1 LDVITCHL
9 NADFDAVASMMAA
22 KKLYPDAHLVF
33 PGAQE
38 RSIREFFLSSTLY
51 ALKFDRIKNI
61 DLNKIER
68 LILVDTKSR
77 ERIGRFAEIVDKPG
91 LKIHIYDHHPF
102 TDEDIRGEFELVEQ
116 LGACT
121 TIFVELFQKKEI
133 EITSL
138 EATVM
143 ALGIYE
149 ETGSMAFAST
159 TPRDITAAAWVL
171 SKGANLNIVSDFITR
186 ELSAEQISL
195 LNDLLKSMTAYNIGG
210 IKVVI
215 AQASTPRYIQDL
227 AIITHK
233 IRDIENLDA
242 LFCVVRMEDRIHLVA
257 RSRVSEVDAGRV
269 ASGLGGGGHPTAASA
284 TIRETNLDGVLE
296 RLLDVLKKSV
306 HPVKM
311 AQDIMTKPVITIR
324 DSATITEAGEDM
336 TRYSVNVLP
345 VLRSGKLVGLVT
357 REVVQKSIF
366 HGLGDRLVNELM
378 STDFKTI
385 PEDTSFKTI
394 EDIMIRHT
402 QRFLPV
408 VEKGKVIGAITRT
421 DLLRTLQDGLME
433 RERVG
438 PKYKGDEAYGK
449 NIASLVRERLPSDTL
464 ELLHDIGKTADEL
477 GISAY
482 AVGGFVRD
490 LLISVENFDL
500 DVVVEGDGIR
510 FAYAI
515 AKKYGAR
522 VRPHHKFGTAV
533 VIIPG
538 GLKFDVATARTEYY
552 EYPAAL
558 PTVELGSIKK
568 DLYRRD
574 FTVNALAIRINEKG
588 FGELM
593 DFFGGQR
600 DLKDKAI
607 RVLHNLSLIEDPT
620 RAFRAIRFEV
630 RMGFTISKH
639 TQELIKSA
647 VKMDLFHRL
656 AGGRVYSEL
665 RLIFKETAPLS
676 ALKRMEDFGLLRFIH
691 PKFKVT
697 KEMESIFSSISET
710 LAWFKLLFLDMESD
724 SWLVYFM
731 GLFDPL
737 TEKEAAEL
745 AARLTVPERHVKK
758 LHTAKRE
765 GKRIL
770 GEFYRQPDITPY
782 QVYLLLSVLPVE
794 ALLYMMAKTKTAS
807 SKKHVSM
814 YLTQYRDV
822 QTDLTGD
829 DLLEMGLQPGPHFKK
844 LLASLLEAKMNGVLT
859 NRAEEERFIKERI
872 GKQPELLKTGLV
884 AKVRKSPGGGAA

>member
-1 LDVITCHL
+1 VDVITCHL

-51 ALKFDRIKNI
+51 ALRFDRIKNI
-61 DLNKIER
+61 DFDKIDR

-77 ERIGRFAEIVDKPG
+77 DRIGRFAEILDKPG

-102 TDEDIRGEFELVEQ
+102 MDDDIRGEFEMVEQ

-121 TIFVELFQKKEI
+121 TLFVELFQKKRI
-133 EITSL
+133 DITPL

-149 ETGSMAFAST
+149 ETGSLAFAST

-171 SKGANLNIVSDFITR
+171 SKGASLNIVSDFITR
-186 ELSAEQISL
+186 ELDAEQISL
-195 LNDLLKSMTAYNIGG
+195 LNDLLQSMTAYNIGG
-210 IKVVI
+210 IKIVI

-242 LFCVVRMEDRIHLVA
+242 LFCVVRMEDRVHLVA
-257 RSRVSEVDAGRV
+257 RSRVIEVDAGRI
-269 ASGLGGGGHPTAASA
+269 ASELGGGGHPTAASA
-284 TIRETNLDGVLE
+284 TIRDTNLEHVVE
-296 RLLDVLKKSV
+296 RLLDVLKKDV

-324 DSATITEAGEDM
+324 DSATIAEAGEDM

-345 VLRSGKLVGLVT
+345 VLRAGRLVGLVT

-366 HGLGDRLVNELM
+366 HGLGERPVSELM

-385 PEDTSFKTI
+385 SEDTSFKTI

-438 PKYKGDEAYGK
+438 PKYKGDEGYGK
-449 NIASLVRERLPSDTL
+449 NIGSLVRERLPAETL

-477 GISAY
+477 GISAF

-490 LLISVENFDL
+490 LLINVENFDL
-500 DVVVEGDGIR
+500 DIVVEGNGVR

-515 AKKYGAR
+515 AKNYGAR
-522 VRPHHKFGTAV
+522 VRAHHKFGTAV

-600 DLKDKAI
+600 DLKDKTI

-647 VKMDLFHRL
+647 VKMELFHRL
-656 AGGRVYSEL
+656 AGGRIYAEL
-665 RLIFKETAPLS
+665 RLIFKETAPLL
-676 ALKRMEDFGLLRFIH
+676 AMKRLEDFGLLRFIH
-691 PKFKVT
+691 PKLKVT
-697 KEMESIFSSISET
+697 REMESVFSSISET

-737 TEKEAAEL
+737 TEKEAVEL
-745 AARLTVPERHVKK
+745 AASLTIPERHVKK
-758 LHTAKRE
+758 LRTVKRE
-765 GKRIL
+765 GKRVL

-782 QVYLLLSVLPVE
+782 QVYLLLSPLPVE
-794 ALLYMMAKTKTAS
+794 ALLYMMAKTKSAS
-807 SKKHVSM
+807 SKKHISLF
-814 YLTQYRDV
+814 LTQYRDV
-822 QTDLTGD
+822 QPDLTGD

-844 LLASLLEAKMNGVLT
+844 LLASLLEAKMDGVLT

-872 GKQPELLKTGLV
+872 RKQPELLKAGFIVKT
-884 AKVRKSPGGGAA
+884 RKSPGRGAA